1 DVCSSDY
8 GVPAGRRRARTLVAA
23 TLRVAGRYPAGRA
36 GRTGADRHRAARRFP
51 FTAGGEVGMATV
63 TPTGVWT
70 LRLGAM
76 SLLLH
81 RRNWLMFALLSVVL
95 ALLVVLAISLGSGN
109 MGVRDALATLA
120 GNGSKL

>member
-1 DVCSSDY
+1 
-8 GVPAGRRRARTLVAA
+8 
-23 TLRVAGRYPAGRA
+23 
-36 GRTGADRHRAARRFP
+36 
-51 FTAGGEVGMATV
+51 MATV

-81 RRNWLMFALLSVVL
+81 SRNWLMFALLSAVL

-109 MGVRDALATLA
+109 MGVRDVLATLA
-120 GNGSKL
+120 GNGSKLHEIMVFKIRMPRVAAAIVAGFAMGMAGCLIQTLVRNRLATPDMIGVNEGA